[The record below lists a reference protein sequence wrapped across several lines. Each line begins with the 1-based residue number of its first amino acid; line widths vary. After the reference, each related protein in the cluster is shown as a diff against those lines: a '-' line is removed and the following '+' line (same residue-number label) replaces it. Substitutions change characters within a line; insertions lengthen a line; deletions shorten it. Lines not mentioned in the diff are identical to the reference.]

1 MYSDYLDIY
10 IKVIRQYY
18 MSYDNKYCNVNK
30 SCHTELEFKLQI
42 VPVCLI
48 LLNANRKNKNIT
60 GVQKNTFDLE

>member
-1 MYSDYLDIY
+1 MYSDYY
-10 IKVIRQYY
+10 IICRMIKN
-18 MSYDNKYCNVNK
+18 DKKYCNVNK